1 MAPFIDRATMK
12 LFARGGTIGFYLV
25 IATFVG
31 LAIGYWLDGVFS
43 TRPWL
48 TIIFLL
54 LGIVS
59 GFREIFRMVR
69 KEADQADS
77 GSKNGSDTKDI

>member
-1 MAPFIDRATMK
+1 MGFGFSREYMKAWMMGLNLVVSTFI
-12 LFARGGTIGFYLV
+12 
-25 IATFVG
+25 G

-59 GFREIFRMVR
+59 GFREIFRMIQ
-69 KEADQADS
+69 KEDRGPDS
-77 GSKNGSDTKDI
+77 KDL

>member
-1 MAPFIDRATMK
+1 MKAWMIGLNLVVSTFI
-12 LFARGGTIGFYLV
+12 
-25 IATFVG
+25 G

-59 GFREIFRMVR
+59 GFREIFRMVQ
-69 KEADQADS
+69 KEDR
-77 GSKNGSDTKDI
+77 GSDTKDL

>member
-1 MAPFIDRATMK
+1 MGLGFSRQYLKAGMMGFNLVVSTFI
-12 LFARGGTIGFYLV
+12 
-25 IATFVG
+25 G
-31 LAIGYWLDGVFS
+31 LGIGYWLDGVFS

-69 KEADQADS
+69 KEDR
-77 GSKNGSDTKDI
+77 GSDT